1 VNRLRHL
8 WATAR
13 AVGWTVASM
22 VKPPRQPHTS
32 ARERARRDAECDQAI
47 QDAIH
52 FEELRNSR

>member
-1 VNRLRHL
+1 
-8 WATAR
+8 
-13 AVGWTVASM
+13 M

-52 FEELRNSR
+52 FEELRNSRWL